1 MAWTYLAKRSG
12 IIIQNGFGGFALVKT
27 SFTFNGTPRYEASTK
42 QTELELDMNKEE
54 VEAMTRRWMAS
65 CSGRLC
71 VSPAMAPAAGNSK
84 PEDGLLF
91 LRDRHFELHGEIM
104 MFALVAFFCL
114 FILFLVMLPYLK
126 HLSNNESEYSGS
138 VAPQNSCPFPWLR
151 KRRMEDV
158 TPEVSLQGENEFS
171 RKFPL

>member
-1 MAWTYLAKRSG
+1 MEHPDMKQS
-12 IIIQNGFGGFALVKT
+12 I
-27 SFTFNGTPRYEASTK
+27 K

-71 VSPAMAPAAGNSK
+71 VSPAMAPAAGNSES
-84 PEDGLLF
+84 EDGLLF
-91 LRDRHFELHGEIM
+91 LRDKHFELHGEIM
-104 MFALVAFFCL
+104 MFALVAFFSL

-126 HLSNNESEYSGS
+126 RLSNHESEYSGS
-138 VAPQNSCPFPWLR
+138 VAPQNCPFPWLR

-158 TPEVSLQGENEFS
+158 APEVSLQGENEFS